1 MKLNKIATIGFII
14 ALSIAIASLGI
25 TVYAAVT
32 DVWSPS
38 VSVTVSDTYTLT
50 LTDPADGNLSTTY
63 IFTGVLNKNGLA
75 QIGKTVTLYISA
87 DGTTYSSTGTSTTTD
102 GAGGYSISWT
112 PTTAGTFQFKAFY
125 NSAT

>member
-1 MKLNKIATIGFII
+1 MKMRTLLNVGFVVSL
-14 ALSIAIASLGI
+14 ALSIIFGLM

-38 VSVTVSDTYTLT
+38 VSVTVNDTYTLT

-75 QIGKTVTLYISA
+75 QIGKTVTLYIST
-87 DGTTYSSTGTSTTTD
+87 DSTTYSSTGTSTTTD

>member
-1 MKLNKIATIGFII
+1 MKMKTLLNVGFVVSL
-14 ALSIAIASLGI
+14 ALSIIFGLM

-38 VSVTVSDTYTLT
+38 VSVTVNDTYTLT

-75 QIGKTVTLYISA
+75 QIGKTVTLYIST
-87 DGTTYSSTGTSTTTD
+87 DSTTYSSTGTSTTTD